1 MKKTYLGD
9 GVYAQYDRSAEHII
23 LTAEDGFQITNVLYV
38 DNIVADRLIEFIK
51 DLQQD
56 MAIDREVEKN
66 AKKS

>member
-23 LTAEDGFQITNVLYV
+23 LTSEDGFQITNVLYV

>member
-56 MAIDREVEKN
+56 MAIDRDVEKN